1 MINAF
6 YYPRRHLENNEAK
19 NRVELL
25 DPGAFVDIISR
36 NRDLFRGAFP
46 NRKETDSLLVKV
58 SEARNRWAHSL
69 ASSDLADN
77 DVVRALM
84 SMGKLLSDAGLPE
97 VWEVERLRKQVMGMS
112 EPTPQQPVS
121 RSTANPG
128 PKVHNEEPESQPRVT
143 LAEVVRQEVIAQ
155 IPRVSSSFTPKGS
168 S

>member
-1 MINAF
+1 M
-6 YYPRRHLENNEAK
+6 
-19 NRVELL
+19 
-25 DPGAFVDIISR
+25 
-36 NRDLFRGAFP
+36 
-46 NRKETDSLLVKV
+46 LVKV

-97 VWEVERLRKQVMGMS
+97 VWEVERLRKQVMEMS

-128 PKVHNEEPESQPRVT
+128 PKVYNEEPESQPRVT
-143 LAEVVRQEVIAQ
+143 LAEVVRQEVIA
-155 IPRVSSSFTPKGS
+155 
-168 S
+168 